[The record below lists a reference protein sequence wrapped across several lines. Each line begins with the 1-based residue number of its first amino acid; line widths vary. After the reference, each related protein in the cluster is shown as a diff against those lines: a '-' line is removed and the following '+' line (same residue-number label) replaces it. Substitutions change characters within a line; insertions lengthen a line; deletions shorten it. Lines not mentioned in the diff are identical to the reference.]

1 MRKLRNTCPSR
12 QLGVGVPV
20 LRRYQLDSSLRP
32 ARALGKKNRAVI
44 RPAQPLPQREL
55 LIDNSAPPILP
66 EFRRSVHD
74 PRHGEALFY
83 STPSPGAQRTLVE
96 KQLCQDRVLQDR
108 WEDLAAK
115 RGNNTACG
123 QELAR
128 KQKI

>member
-12 QLGVGVPV
+12 QLSVGVPV
-20 LRRYQLDSSLRP
+20 LRRYQLDCTLRP

-55 LIDNSAPPILP
+55 LIDNFARPILP

-74 PRHGEALFY
+74 PRNGEGLFY

-96 KQLCQDRVLQDR
+96 
-108 WEDLAAK
+108 
-115 RGNNTACG
+115 NNF
-123 QELAR
+123 AR
-128 KQKI
+128 TGCYRIGGKT